1 VPRSPV
7 WAAVVPVKGGPLA
20 KSRLALPRAVRA
32 ALATAFA
39 RDTVTALREADRG
52 MPVLVVTGDP
62 DVASW
67 APTHGAEVVPD
78 PGSGLDAAVTAGVAA
93 AAGRGATHVAVVLGD
108 HPALRPEEVRV
119 ALAAVAGVDRAVVP
133 DADGTGTALL
143 TLPAGPGVRTAFGAG
158 SAAEARNALNE
169 DSNYDLVLLDLAL
182 GDADGFEL
190 LTELRA
196 TYPALPVVVVS
207 ASDRTSD
214 VIRAID
220 LGAMGF
226 VVASGLARGIDAAAH
241 RAALPTGTIAAE
253 AGGIDLVYPPENA
266 GLAAEISVGGLR
278 VTEMPPGH
286 APRNGLARAP
296 VPTSS
301 ARCGG
306 PAVRCGSTRSR
317 RRWARPRWPRLR
329 RSSRR
334 WSGTATWS

>member
-158 SAAEARNALNE
+158 SAAAHERLGHVRHLPPVPGLRQDVDDEGGLGVA
-169 DSNYDLVLLDLAL
+169 VLL
-182 GDADGFEL
+182 GVGSH
-190 LTELRA
+190 T
-196 TYPALPVVVVS
+196 
-207 ASDRTSD
+207 
-214 VIRAID
+214 
-220 LGAMGF
+220 
-226 VVASGLARGIDAAAH
+226 AAA
-241 RAALPTGTIAAE
+241 
-253 AGGIDLVYPPENA
+253 
-266 GLAAEISVGGLR
+266 
-278 VTEMPPGH
+278 
-286 APRNGLARAP
+286 LARATLP
-296 VPTSS
+296 GVQATIHREPGAEVPGAALLDDGLEVTVPPEAVAGSGL
-301 ARCGG
+301 RHLRVGQRVTVELDDDGRTVTRVWVVGIG
-306 PAVRCGSTRSR
+306 PGETIR
-317 RRWARPRWPRLR
+317 
-329 RSSRR
+329 
-334 WSGTATWS
+334 